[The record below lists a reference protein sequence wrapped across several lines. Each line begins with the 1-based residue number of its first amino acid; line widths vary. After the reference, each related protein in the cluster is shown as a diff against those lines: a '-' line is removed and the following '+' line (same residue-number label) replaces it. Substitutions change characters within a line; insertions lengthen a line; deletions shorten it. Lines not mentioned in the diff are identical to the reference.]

1 MGQKIGAALSRG
13 ESGPDFIS
21 VDDVAEMTTM
31 SRQPTWDQ
39 ACKLQAEMFREAAPI
54 GSLSII
60 VVLGSATLRPGLL
73 NRIGLAR

>member
-1 MGQKIGAALSRG
+1 MSAPTSWGCRGMGQKIGAALSRG

-54 GSLSII
+54 GRS
-60 VVLGSATLRPGLL
+60 
-73 NRIGLAR
+73 